1 MNQSSKRI
9 LSTIAI
15 VIASV
20 AFGVLIS
27 ADLGMMQK
35 SHAQT
40 STAIQ
45 TSTGPVTSVTVP
57 FLADVASRVM
67 PAVVSITTTEI
78 VHQSSLRQRGMTI
91 DPFDFFFPNPNGER
105 NPNNNRRQTPDNNG
119 DDERRQLSGGSGFII
134 SPDGYILTNN
144 HVVEDAAKGEGHYGA
159 DENGNGGHTVTA
171 KIVGRDPETDI
182 ALLKIDSPT
191 PLPSI
196 SLGDSDRIRKGDWAI
211 AVGNPFQFEN
221 TLTVGV
227 ISAKGRSLN
236 LSEQTRSF
244 ENFIQTDAAIN
255 FGNSGGPLLNINGEV
270 VGINTAIRAGGAQG
284 LGFATPINTAK
295 RLLPQLKQGKV
306 VRGYLGMSIT
316 DVTENTAKALN
327 LTETRGAEVES
338 VESGAPADK
347 AGIQHGDIIV
357 DVDGKSIR
365 NNRELIDYISYLP
378 VGSNVKVGLIRN
390 GQHMVV
396 TAKTATRPP
405 DGTEET
411 ENTPSPNEPSRNRL
425 GLSVSDISAEMRQQ
439 YGLSDNLTGVVV
451 TSVKDVSPA
460 GEVGISEGDVISEV
474 QGTKITSASQF
485 RPVVDALKPGEWR
498 RAYVSTPTRNG
509 RPVAGYR
516 TMQVPTKRSEEHTSE
531 LQSHSFISH
540 AV

>member
-35 SHAQT
+35 SHAQ
-40 STAIQ
+40 SASAIQ
-45 TSTGPVTSVTVP
+45 TSSGPVTSVTIP
-57 FLADVASRVM
+57 SFADVASRVM

-78 VHQSSLRQRGMTI
+78 VHQSALRQRGMTV
-91 DPFDFFFPNPNGER
+91 DPFDFFFPNPNGQR
-105 NPNNNRRQTPDNNG
+105 NPNNRRQTPDNNG
-119 DDERRQLSGGSGFII
+119 NGNGNGNDDERRQLSGGSGFII
-134 SPDGYILTNN
+134 SPDGYIMTNN
-144 HVVEDAAKGEGHYGA
+144 HVVEDAAKVEVHYGA

-171 KIVGRDPETDI
+171 KIIGRDPETDI

-270 VGINTAIRAGGAQG
+270 VGINTAIRAGGAVG

-306 VRGYLGMSIT
+306 VRGYLGMQIT
-316 DVTENTAKALN
+316 DVTENTARALN
-327 LTETRGAEVES
+327 LPEARGAEVETT
-338 VESGAPADK
+338 EAGAPAEK

-357 DVDGKSIR
+357 DVDGKAIR

-378 VGSNVKVGLIRN
+378 VGSTVKVGIIRN
-390 GQHMVV
+390 GQHM
-396 TAKTATRPP
+396 TLAAKTATRPP

-411 ENTPSPNEPSRNRL
+411 ENTPNVNEPSRNRL
-425 GLSVSDISAEMRQQ
+425 GLSVSDISADMRTQ
-439 YGLSDNLTGVVV
+439 YGLGDNVSGVVV

-474 QGTKITSASQF
+474 QGTKITSAAQF
-485 RPVVDALKPGEWR
+485 RGVVDSLKPGEWIR
-498 RAYVSTPTRNG
+498 VYVSTPTRNG
-509 RPVAGYR
+509 KPVSSYR
-516 TMQVPTKRSEEHTSE
+516 TMQVPK
-531 LQSHSFISH
+531 
-540 AV
+540 

>member
-1 MNQSSKRI
+1 MKQSSKRI

-40 STAIQ
+40 TSNIQ
-45 TSTGPVTSVTVP
+45 TSTGPVTSVTIP
-57 FLADVASRVM
+57 SFADVASRVM

-78 VHQSSLRQRGMTI
+78 VHQSSMRQHGMTI
-91 DPFDFFFPNPNGER
+91 DPFDFFFPNPNGQR

-119 DDERRQLSGGSGFII
+119 NGNGNGNDDDARRQLSGGSGFII

-144 HVVEDAAKGEGHYGA
+144 HVVEDAAKVEVHYGA
-159 DENGNGGHTVTA
+159 DENGSGGHTVTA
-171 KIVGRDPETDI
+171 QIVGRDPETDI
-182 ALLKIDSPT
+182 ALLKIVSTT

-227 ISAKGRSLN
+227 ISAKGRTLG
-236 LSEQTRSF
+236 LGDTTRSF

-255 FGNSGGPLLNINGEV
+255 FGNSGGPLMNINGEV
-270 VGINTAIRAGGAQG
+270 VGINTAIRGGGAQG

-306 VRGYLGMSIT
+306 TRGYLGMSIT
-316 DVTENTAKALN
+316 DVTENTAKALH
-327 LTETRGAEVES
+327 LPEARGAEVES
-338 VESGAPADK
+338 TEPGAPAEK

-357 DVDGKSIR
+357 DIDGKPIR

-378 VGSNVKVGLIRN
+378 VGSTVKVGILRN
-390 GQHMVV
+390 GQHEVL

-405 DGTEET
+405 
-411 ENTPSPNEPSRNRL
+411 
-425 GLSVSDISAEMRQQ
+425 
-439 YGLSDNLTGVVV
+439 
-451 TSVKDVSPA
+451 
-460 GEVGISEGDVISEV
+460 
-474 QGTKITSASQF
+474 
-485 RPVVDALKPGEWR
+485 
-498 RAYVSTPTRNG
+498 
-509 RPVAGYR
+509 
-516 TMQVPTKRSEEHTSE
+516 
-531 LQSHSFISH
+531 
-540 AV
+540 